1 MKYIMIKLLFV
12 MYLRPSYLTSS
23 EAHVSELLAI
33 QFATVVYVETPK
45 GVSDLGHLIGQAIAD
60 ALLSGTCKNH
70 QEFQVCKA
78 YYLREFPPP
87 K

>member
-1 MKYIMIKLLFV
+1 M
-12 MYLRPSYLTSS
+12 TSS
-23 EAHVSELLAI
+23 EVHVSELLAV

-60 ALLSGTCKNH
+60 ALLGGTCHNH

-78 YYLREFPPP
+78 YVREFPPP